1 MPVEK
6 RVSAAPMKLV
16 CGEPGHA
23 PIGEVSVPVEEV
35 DGEGSVK
42 LQGAC
47 GAGRG
52 GGERGVGYST
62 DNEENGGEDLEV
74 DVVRRD
80 GP

>member
-42 LQGAC
+42 LQLAC

-52 GGERGVGYST
+52 GERGVGYRQIMRRM
-62 DNEENGGEDLEV
+62 
-74 DVVRRD
+74 VVKISRLM
-80 GP
+80 